1 MDFGLILII
10 RNPPKWRRPDHEVYQ
25 SYVDNAVLGEK
36 LGFSHIWT
44 SEHHFMECGWSPS
57 QFPILATIAAR
68 TERIRVGTL
77 IYLLALHNPVQAAED
92 AATVD
97 ILSNGRLDFAVGPGG
112 SPDECRTFGVP
123 YGERRARMHEGL
135 ALIRRCFEEDAFD
148 HDGKYYHFKNIR
160 MTTRPVQKPFP
171 LWVAAFG
178 PKALTEAGA
187 GGYHLAATPPAEM
200 QEFYDDALR
209 KAGHDPRQFKRS
221 MHQIV
226 HVAETT
232 EKAWDEAEPHIHYY
246 MEKHYAMIEADTLL
260 RRTSAPLG
268 ASGKPDLSV
277 PPLGE
282 LRKTGR
288 GPYGPAFIGS
298 PDAIIKQLE
307 ELFRTHPMDEMSPSL
322 GLPGMDPKVA
332 RHSME
337 LFAREVMPHFKN
349 FTSRR

>member
-10 RNPPKWRRPDHEVYQ
+10 RNPPKWRRPDHEVYEGYIQ
-25 SYVDNAVLGEK
+25 NAILGEK
-36 LGFSHIWT
+36 LGFTHLWT

-57 QFPILATIAAR
+57 QFPILASIAAR
-68 TERIRVGTL
+68 TDHIRVGTL
-77 IYLLALHNPVQAAED
+77 IYLLAQHNPIQAAED

-112 SPDECRTFGVP
+112 SPNENRVFGVG
-123 YGERRARMHEGL
+123 YGDRRARMHEGL
-135 ALIRRCFEEDAFD
+135 ALIRRCFEEEKVD
-148 HDGKYYHFKNIR
+148 HDGKYYHFKNVR
-160 MTTRPVQKPFP
+160 MTTRPVQKPLP

-200 QEFYDDALR
+200 QKYYDDALR
-209 KAGHDPRQFKRS
+209 KAGHDPKNFKRS

-226 HVAETT
+226 HVAETN

-246 MEKHYAMIEADTLL
+246 MEKHYAMIEEDKLL
-260 RRTSAPLG
+260 RSTSAPLDK
-268 ASGKPDLSV
+268 SGKPDLAV
-277 PPLGE
+277 PPIGE

-288 GPYGPAFIGS
+288 GPYGPSFVGS
-298 PDAIIKQLE
+298 PEFIIKQLE

-322 GLPGMDPKVA
+322 GLPGMDPKIA
-332 RHSME
+332 RKSME

-349 FTSRR
+349 YRNRN